1 MHFHGYLW
9 VGEKAEFDKESRRR
23 LPVEPW
29 PGADPD
35 TSAQR
40 AALHRTLTEEFLRSP
55 LPPIE
60 VALWLLKPAHLV
72 AGSWD
77 GAESAAAW
85 LGARLEEYAPRRE
98 PLLDG
103 RTAHLRG
110 LVGRLTGTL
119 LRGGDVS
126 LGYYLGPPA
135 FLSLAVVAC
144 SPNRAAPGLPCP
156 ERADGRA
163 PLRSRGP
170 DSGSAPA
177 PASAPPSGASPAPG
191 PYPAS

>member
-35 TSAQR
+35 ASAQR
-40 AALHRTLTEEFLRSP
+40 VALHRTLTEEFLRSP

-60 VALWLLKPAHLV
+60 VALWLLKPARLV

-85 LGARLEEYAPRRE
+85 LGARLEEYAPRFE
-98 PLLDG
+98 PPAG
-103 RTAHLRG
+103 GGAAHLRG

-126 LGYYLGPPA
+126 LGYYLGAPA

-156 ERADGRA
+156 ERAEGRADGRA
-163 PLRSRGP
+163 TARDEGP
-170 DSGSAPA
+170 GFQPA
-177 PASAPPSGASPAPG
+177 PASGAHPA
-191 PYPAS
+191 A